1 MPTRPPA
8 DALLSREI
16 RVFLS
21 STFRDMDAERRHLV
35 KQVFPRVRAACMA
48 RQVGFTEIDLRWGVT
63 EEEAKNGATV
73 EICLREIDRC
83 RDFPPFF
90 IGFLGE
96 RYGWIPR
103 HDDLVTYWD
112 KHSDTDYERTIRNA
126 VHRNISVTE
135 LEMELAV
142 LTDGAGQKL
151 HDQALF
157 LLRASALT
165 DELYRQETGKA
176 PNRADT
182 RYFDDG
188 EGRLSA
194 LKARIR
200 ATPFVGIDG
209 YTSIVQFGQSIE
221 DYLLTQLDRLFPE
234 NDVPSPL
241 ERQRDAHAAF
251 RFHRL
256 QNFLPRLDMRSHLLA
271 SIERHIA
278 VPYLGPILVSGPSGQ
293 GKSALMADLAQHLE
307 RVRPNWLVLDHYTG
321 ADDANNLESWVRR
334 IMETLHPSIAHLV
347 EGIPETPKGQK
358 EALCSWISMTCRKRE
373 QDGGRPTESSKLIL
387 ILDAID
393 QNSDGGKQLD
403 LLKPEIL
410 GPDAVLVTSAAD
422 GTPAC
427 ESASTFKTII
437 VQPLTAELKVQMV
450 TDTLAR
456 FKKKLPTTL
465 VNRLASAK
473 QSGSPLFL
481 GLALEELRLDARHE
495 TLYSLIDDILKTGSA
510 QELFL
515 KHFLLD
521 EDNGR
526 PELPTIA
533 APFMALLGASRAGLT
548 EIELADLLANHD
560 DPKASDTKKSRLPQ
574 VHLSRLLS
582 NLSPFLLNKNGRRA
596 PMHQVFG
603 KAAMEYY
610 GTTPVREHLY
620 RHFRSGYGKGKQP
633 FVAYAAGEALFQV
646 TKLADMRE
654 NRKRLKNDVANLPAM
669 AQLRDAD
676 PDVVADAIAQFDFKE
691 ISTLGN
697 LWGNQVTADRVR
709 PRERAFDKFSVW
721 IRDRIGQYS
730 AAQAIENHLLEQRQS
745 QFGDEHQETLA
756 SMTSLS
762 FTLKRQGKLAE
773 ARTLLESVCAV
784 HRRLLGEESSRAQG
798 SMTILAHLLEEQGD
812 FSEAITLRELILTAS
827 RKRLGDEHAVTLSC
841 MSNLADTLH
850 ARNNL
855 PEANSLRQSILD
867 AHLRRFGENHRS
879 TLHAMAE
886 LALSLYASNALS
898 EARALQERAVAGL
911 NQRIGC
917 EHQETLARKIELS
930 KTLAR
935 LGNLSGACDLQASVM
950 AAQSRYLHQEHPLLS
965 ELMQALVTT
974 YCDLNPS
981 GQASHIQSD
990 VMTRLIRA
998 YGEPW
1003 WIQVLMNLNCSGAV
1017 QDDRT

>member
-1 MPTRPPA
+1 
-8 DALLSREI
+8 
-16 RVFLS
+16 
-21 STFRDMDAERRHLV
+21 MDAERRHLV
-35 KQVFPRVRAACMA
+35 KQVFPKVRAACMA

-358 EALCSWISMTCRKRE
+358 EALCSWISMTCRERE
-373 QDGGRPTESSKLIL
+373 QDGGRPSESSKLIL

-393 QNSDGGKQLD
+393 QNSDGGKHLD
-403 LLKPEIL
+403 QLKPEIL

-427 ESASTFKTII
+427 ESAITFEKIF
-437 VQPLTAELKVQMV
+437 VPPLTAALKVQIV

-456 FKKKLPTTL
+456 FKKKLPATL

-495 TLYSLIDDILKTGSA
+495 TLHSLIDDILNTGSA

-526 PELPTIA
+526 SELPTLA
-533 APFMALLGASRAGLT
+533 APFMALLGASRAGLK
-548 EIELADLLANHD
+548 EIEVADLLASHN
-560 DPKASDTKKSRLPQ
+560 DPIASDTKKPRLPQ
-574 VHLSRLLS
+574 VHLSRLLI

-596 PMHQVFG
+596 PMHQIFG
-603 KAAMEYY
+603 TAALEYY

-620 RHFRSGYGKGKQP
+620 RHFRNGFGNGKQP
-633 FVAYAAGEALFQV
+633 FLAYAAGEALFQM
-646 TKLADMRE
+646 TKLANVRE
-654 NRKRLKNDVANLPAM
+654 NRKRLKNDVGNLPAM
-669 AQLRDAD
+669 AQLIDAD
-676 PDVVADAIAQFDFKE
+676 PGVVADAFAQFSFKE
-691 ISTLGN
+691 MSALGV
-697 LWGNQVTADRVR
+697 LWGNQVTTDRIR
-709 PRERAFDKFSVW
+709 PLERTIDKFADW
-721 IRDRIGQYS
+721 ICDRIGHYP
-730 AAQAIENHLLEQRQS
+730 AAQAIDHRLLEQRRS
-745 QFGDEHQETLA
+745 LLGDEHQITLA

-762 FTLKRQGKLAE
+762 YTLKFQGKLAE
-773 ARTLLESVCAV
+773 ARALLESVCAIQ
-784 HRRLLGEESSRAQG
+784 RRLLGEESYRTQL
-798 SMTILAHLLEEQGD
+798 SMTRLAHVLENQGD
-812 FSEAITLRELILTAS
+812 FSEAVTLRKLVLTAT
-827 RKRLGDEHAVTLSC
+827 RKRLGDEHAMTLDS

-850 ARNNL
+850 ACNNL
-855 PEANSLRQSILD
+855 TEANSLRHSILD
-867 AHLRRFGENHRS
+867 THLRRFGESHTG
-879 TLHAMAE
+879 TLHAMGE
-886 LALSLYASNALS
+886 LALSLCGSNALS
-898 EARALQERAVAGL
+898 EARALQERTVAGL
-911 NQRIGC
+911 NQLVGF
-917 EHQETLARKIELS
+917 EHQETLGRKIELS
-930 KTLAR
+930 KTLVR
-935 LGNLSGACDLQASVM
+935 MGDFSGACDLQAFVM
-950 AAQSRYLHQEHPLLS
+950 AAQSRYLHQEHPLLT
-965 ELMQALVTT
+965 ELMQTLATT
-974 YCDLNPS
+974 YCDLN
-981 GQASHIQSD
+981 QSD
-990 VMTRLIRA
+990 EASSIRSDIMNRLLRA

-1003 WIQVLMNLNCSGAV
+1003 WIQVLMNLNRPGFREDHLV
-1017 QDDRT
+1017 